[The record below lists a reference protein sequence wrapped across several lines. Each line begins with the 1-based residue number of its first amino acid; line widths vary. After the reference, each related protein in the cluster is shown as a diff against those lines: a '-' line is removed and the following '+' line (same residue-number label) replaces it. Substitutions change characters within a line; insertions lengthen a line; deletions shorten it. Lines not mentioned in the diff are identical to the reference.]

1 MKLLSRDRDKI
12 IAVIAATLLICVFI
26 VAVVRDGSGD
36 AVSLRPGSRGNVV
49 YEVQRR
55 LRDWGYYGYA
65 ADGVFGTQTM
75 YAVQTFQIRHG
86 LTPDGVVGPAT
97 AAKLGVNLY
106 SAATAGSAAATGS
119 LKPGSRGA
127 KVSEVQQKLRD
138 WGYYKGAVDGIYG
151 KQTMY
156 AVQDFQTKHGLS
168 PDGIVGPATAAKL
181 GVSLT
186 GTGGAATSGGGAS
199 ASTGSTNV
207 HLLARLVYA
216 EARGEP
222 YTGQVAV
229 ASVVLNRMDSALFP
243 NSIAGVIYQPGAFS
257 VVADGQINLAPD
269 ATAVRAARDALNG
282 WDPSNGSLYYYN
294 PARTTNSFMLSKPV
308 LLVIGEHRFCR

>member
-1 MKLLSRDRDKI
+1 MRLFGRERDKI

-26 VAVVRDGSGD
+26 VATVRDGSNSV
-36 AVSLRPGSRGNVV
+36 ASLKPGSRGNVV
-49 YEVQRR
+49 YEVQQK
-55 LRDWGYYGYA
+55 LKDWGYYGDA
-65 ADGVFGTQTM
+65 VDGVFGKLTM
-75 YAVQTFQIRHG
+75 YAVQDFQTKHG
-86 LTPDGVVGPAT
+86 LSPDGVVGPAT

-106 SAATAGSAAATGS
+106 AAATTGVSSTGS

-127 KVSEVQQKLRD
+127 RVSEVQQKLKD
-138 WGYYKGAVDGIYG
+138 WGYYNGAVDGVYG
-151 KQTMY
+151 NQTMY
-156 AVQDFQTKHGLS
+156 AVQDFQTKHGLP

-186 GTGGAATSGGGAS
+186 GAAGTGSTGGSS

-207 HLLARLVYA
+207 YLLAALVYG

-229 ASVVLNRMDSALFP
+229 AAVVLNRVDSALFP

-269 ATAVRAARDALNG
+269 ATAVRAARDAMNG
-282 WDPSNGSLYYYN
+282 WDPSNSSLYYYN
-294 PARTTNSFMLSKPV
+294 PARTSNSYMLSKPV
-308 LLVIGEHRFCR
+308 LLVIGSHYFCK